1 METGHRPGTNRDAVP
16 PLRCYRHGSI
26 TTILS
31 RCLLAGSRGAS
42 GCWPRTSSAER
53 SAMGKLFVQMSVSVD
68 GFIED
73 PAGGMDWF
81 AGDARF
87 DELLTSTLR
96 GIDGIIFGRRAHELG
111 AAYWPTAGETAETA
125 EVADQI
131 ALMNSLPFRRRA
143 GGAAGTRLRRG
154 RRAAA
159 HPIPGG
165 ARRRHP
171 AIRRRRP
178 APRADAAP
186 NPELRGW
193 PDRKSVRGG

>member
-1 METGHRPGTNRDAVP
+1 
-16 PLRCYRHGSI
+16 
-26 TTILS
+26 
-31 RCLLAGSRGAS
+31 
-42 GCWPRTSSAER
+42 
-53 SAMGKLFVQMSVSVD
+53 MGKLFVQMSVSVD

-143 GGAAGTRLRRG
+143 GGGSWHSTAARSTSCGSSNTRWCS
-154 RRAAA
+154 
-159 HPIPGG
+159 
-165 ARRRHP
+165 P
-171 AIRRRRP
+171 A
-178 APRADAAP
+178 APRYSPPTAGAA
-186 NPELRGW
+186 R
-193 PDRKSVRGG
+193 